1 MMETDYSHYAVLHE
15 AQHGETEPSM
25 ALQLLS
31 ACWQWG
37 PGSGTWGPGS
47 GEGMGALGAG
57 RAWAPHHY
65 PGPSPAAPHA
75 HHPGDSFWG
84 E

>member
-1 MMETDYSHYAVLHE
+1 MMETDYSHYAVQHE

-47 GEGMGALGAG
+47 GEGIGALGAG
-57 RAWAPHHY
+57 QGLGSPPLPRAITSSTPC
-65 PGPSPAAPHA
+65 PSPR
-75 HHPGDSFWG
+75 GFILG
-84 E
+84 